1 MEGESLVEAGDQKKA
16 PRSFWGHLNQPVMVT
31 VIGGLIVFLITSY
44 IQNFY
49 WRSQQ
54 KFLRL
59 QQRTEVAE
67 GVVEELAKK
76 VGELRAASASL
87 VGAHE
92 QRYERKQLNEVIDR
106 YDTAQKD
113 WDESEGVL
121 NLRIEI
127 YFAEDSRTN
136 DASARLSKSL
146 DALDDDVSEL
156 LRYTTADPG
165 DAHKQSIK
173 KCRDAIDDVDGA
185 LGSLQ
190 SQMIKEVRA
199 SRVNK

>member
-1 MEGESLVEAGDQKKA
+1 MVEAEGQKKS
-16 PRSFWGHLNQPVMVT
+16 PRSFWGQLNQPVVVT

-67 GVVEELAKK
+67 GVVEELGKK

-87 VGAHE
+87 IGAHE
-92 QRYERKQLNEVIDR
+92 QQYEKKQLNEVIDR
-106 YDTAQKD
+106 YNAAQKN

-127 YFAEDSRTN
+127 YFAESSQTN
-136 DASARLSKSL
+136 EASTRLSKSL
-146 DALDDDVSEL
+146 DALDDDISEL
-156 LRYTTADPG
+156 LRYPTANPG
-165 DAHKQSIK
+165 NAHMQSIK
-173 KCRDAIDDVDGA
+173 KCRDAIAGVDEA
-185 LGSLQ
+185 LDGLQ
-190 SQMIKEVRA
+190 SLMIKEVRA
-199 SRVNK
+199 GRMSAD